1 MRLLNMYLDLR
12 HTAWLLV
19 PLACALNACDEGP
32 GGPLGLGENNG
43 GIAIGGTGGGTGAG
57 ILSFAVQP
65 SSATA
70 GNIITPPVQVTVRD
84 SLGNVDTSFT
94 AAITITLAAFHQ
106 PRFFS
111 SDTPGWTRDGSV
123 EPFWNRLYA
132 ANADLVLNGQQH
144 QYERLAPMTPDGALD
159 QVRGIRSINV
169 GTGGEST
176 ALPVAIH
183 SNSEAIS
190 DAFGVLKLTLYADRY
205 TWEFVPLPGETF
217 RDQGSGTCH

>member
-1 MRLLNMYLDLR
+1 MRLLNMHSHLR

-32 GGPLGLGENNG
+32 GGPLGLGGNNG

-94 AAITITLAAFHQ
+94 AAITITLAVNPVGGILSGTTSVAPVNGIAQFGDLSISAAGTGYVL
-106 PRFFS
+106 RASASGAVAVS
-111 SDTPGWTRDGSV
+111 SS
-123 EPFWNRLYA
+123 PF
-132 ANADLVLNGQQH
+132 DI
-144 QYERLAPMTPDGALD
+144 LAP
-159 QVRGIRSINV
+159 
-169 GTGGEST
+169 
-176 ALPVAIH
+176 
-183 SNSEAIS
+183 
-190 DAFGVLKLTLYADRY
+190 
-205 TWEFVPLPGETF
+205 
-217 RDQGSGTCH
+217 